1 MTQIYK
7 RSIINVWQLVLSEVR
22 FYFLFFKE
30 VFKMK
35 NFGGFPR
42 EAVVK
47 VTDHAIERGGQ
58 RVVNSKDK
66 RIIAQSLIN
75 QLRHSKLI
83 ELRPNGQERRAANG
97 VVFVCDL
104 KLVGPLEKPEY
115 TIITVELCKVA
126 ARRDFSDREGN
137 IDYRA
142 MGAAAR
148 G

>member
-1 MTQIYK
+1 
-7 RSIINVWQLVLSEVR
+7 
-22 FYFLFFKE
+22 
-30 VFKMK
+30 MK